1 MAGQNGDSIK
11 QGMQPLVLAEQTRQ
25 GVADFLATTFPATT
39 PGFENLM
46 ARFLAEPGNLA
57 KGPYLTI
64 NLPFRRQAGRKKAF
78 EWLNDSF
85 VPHAHQARAFARLTG
100 DSPISTIVA
109 TGTGSGKTECFLYP
123 VLEHCR
129 QMRKAGRRGIKAI
142 LIYPMNALATDQ
154 ANRLA
159 KEIVTR
165 PELKGISAGLYVG
178 DETAEPSTNVR
189 RVEGDRYTVI
199 TERERIREE
208 PPDILLTNYKM
219 LDILLMRARDAV
231 LWRHNTPD
239 TLRYLVVDELHTF
252 DGAQGTDL
260 ACLIRRLKAR
270 LRTPPRALAC
280 VGTSATLGTEGIKPL
295 LEFTRDVFGEVFDED
310 AVIGEERE
318 TVAEYLADWPVEYV
332 QMPSA
337 ADYDALSVLGHD
349 SANDYVAAQY
359 RLWFGA
365 TADADTAASVP
376 FRVEL
381 GRKLKQHVAFQNLL
395 RDLNRLGGRA
405 VALGNLADGVKQR
418 LRDAA
423 SVPADFPTRWM
434 ASLIA
439 LICHASKDVP
449 AGADREPF
457 LNVRIELWLREL
469 RRMVASLSAEPR
481 LLHSD
486 DLPATD
492 KGVYLP
498 LIHCRDCHSMGW
510 GATLTKTEGN
520 KLKSDLR
527 TFYAAFFSNDVSTR
541 FIFPV
546 DPAVQVNPRKFER
559 RRACSECGTLNAV
572 TAPECSLCGST
583 ALVLADVANNER
595 RTRRNGADFT
605 ISHHDCPY
613 CDGDR
618 TLTILGSQA
627 ASLAS
632 VAVGQLFGSSYNAD
646 KKLIA
651 FSDSVQDAAHR
662 AGFFEARTWRLNL
675 RPAMAQEIHDAVAKG
690 QPLTLAELPAA
701 FEMRWKDELE
711 GKEKEYIKTF
721 LPPAIAW
728 LRDYDKLLHEDVL
741 PADGYL
747 QTLVRRGLTWTMLSE
762 FAQDAHVGR
771 TLPRTRTA
779 SVSFAEGVLESAAA
793 EAAMHLR
800 EKVDAL
806 RGVAEED
813 VLVFVRGFVARLL
826 RIGALWDEGLLAYA
840 RHGCNIFVYRSN
852 NPAEYA
858 MLRTPRRPRYLTL
871 LPYQKC
877 DSVTGDDAVFYR
889 DWAFKTLEELNREVK
904 VDDTVIADIYRI
916 ALLALEKQGVTRA
929 IEAERTG
936 TQVWGVLPE
945 ACTVQASAAEWRCD
959 KCRNAVYDHPASPLT
974 GSICRQLGCHGHY
987 VPHPGANSQF
997 YRQLYLSA
1005 DIKRIL
1011 AREHTGLLDRITREQ
1026 VETDFKQGKVN
1037 LLSATPTLEMGIDI
1051 GDLSAVLLCS
1061 VPPAQANY
1069 LQRVGRAGRKTGNAF
1084 LATLAAGRPHDLYFW
1099 AEPREMLAGNVDSP
1113 GVFLNASAVL
1123 ERQLTA
1129 FTLDNWVRE
1138 IGETAK
1144 IPPKLADVLSAVR
1157 NKTEA
1162 KFPYPWL
1169 GYVDKNRATLLAAFI
1184 ELFSTGTVGLTP
1196 ESQAFLERFIEGKE
1210 SDEGSLSWKIV
1221 NRLYA
1226 VVRDFDDLKNR
1237 RKRVDNEIERIEGLA
1252 ARGASDDAELKDL
1265 KHERAALTKLLA
1277 SISDRDTLQ
1286 FLTDEGLLPNYAFPE
1301 QGVLLHSV
1309 IVRDDKRVGPNA
1321 EDRVLTF
1328 EYERPGASAI
1338 TELVPNSAFY
1348 AEGRKVTIDQVDVA
1362 RDKPIK
1368 WRFCRSCSYAESE
1381 AVKTETTQCPRCG
1394 DTMWADAGRLQNMLR
1409 LTKVYAR
1416 TLESK
1421 SRVSDDADDRERH
1434 FYVRQALVDVA
1445 PNAIRQA
1452 WAIDNEEFPFAFEF
1466 IDRVRFREINFGEQT
1481 GEGQPIQIAGNDVRK
1496 PGFVLCPECGT
1507 VQRRRSAD
1515 EAWKNHALYCSK
1527 RRQPELA
1534 TQECVFLYREFDSEG
1549 IRMYLPESAFGG
1561 SEECVQSFIAALQ
1574 MGLERRFRGSVDH
1587 LRIARDVVIAQ
1598 GQEVPRQYLVI
1609 YDSVPGGTGY
1619 LKELM
1624 RDANPMFEVFKLAV
1638 KELTTCGCNSDEH
1651 KDGCYHCLY
1660 GYHNSYER
1668 KHVSRR
1674 TATRLLGQIVEQQ
1687 GALKPVKTI
1696 GEVVAN
1702 NSLFDSELERRF
1714 IEALRRRPADG
1725 SSRFEVKEEIVR
1737 GKPGYF
1743 LKAGENVW
1751 RLEPQVELG
1760 PDKGV
1765 VIPCKPDFVLWPDT
1779 AGGHLPIAVFL
1790 DGWQYHKDR
1799 IGEDIAK
1806 RKAVARSGR
1815 FGVWSLTYDD
1825 VAAFLEPGSNRPET
1839 PWGLALL
1846 RGQEQAGQ
1854 MYQRFGVQE
1863 LTNFHTQT
1871 AFEQL
1876 RARLAG
1882 VKDESLIRLGI
1893 VLALRVGADQFK
1905 LGDFAELNASPAGE
1919 MLANLPAFTWPQTP
1933 ELGRCWSAAS
1943 DQFQIAVQ
1951 ARKADLQALPKSPTT
1966 RTSQPCVV
1974 LRWAERP
1981 TVAESDLRRLWQQ
1994 WWHVVNLLLPLANTW
2009 TVADRG
2015 CDITGLAGAPA
2026 YQAAAGMTHE
2036 WKIAADCAAHE
2047 AQGLLAALFAD
2058 GLPAPIVGFEML
2070 DGNGC
2075 VCAEAE
2081 LAWPDS
2087 KVAVLLTNAGV
2098 DVFRGMG
2105 WNAWEITTQGLQGQ
2119 LRGILKK

>member
-1 MAGQNGDSIK
+1 
-11 QGMQPLVLAEQTRQ
+11 MQPLIIAEQTRQ

-57 KGPYLTI
+57 KGPYVTI
-64 NLPFRRQAGRKKAF
+64 SLPFRKQMGHKKAF
-78 EWLNDSF
+78 DWLSDNF
-85 VPHAHQARAFARLTG
+85 IPHAHQARAFARLAG
-100 DSPISTIVA
+100 DTPISTIVA

-165 PELKGISAGLYVG
+165 PELKGITAGLYVG
-178 DETAEPSTNVR
+178 DESGEPSTTVR
-189 RVEGDRYTVI
+189 RIDGNRYTVI

-231 LWRHNTPD
+231 LWRHNAPD

-270 LRTPPRALAC
+270 LRTPPNALAC
-280 VGTSATLGTEGIKPL
+280 VGTSATLGTEGDKPSID
-295 LEFTRDVFGEVFDED
+295 FACDVFGESFDD
-310 AVIGEERE
+310 NAVIGEERE
-318 TVAEYLADWPVEYV
+318 TVAEYLADWPVEFV

-337 ADYDALSVLGHD
+337 DDYTTLSPLEHD
-349 SANDYVAAQY
+349 SADAYVAAQHGF
-359 RLWFGA
+359 WFGNAVDVA
-365 TADADTAASVP
+365 TVKSVS

-381 GRKLKQHVAFQNLL
+381 GRQLKQHVAFQNLL
-395 RDLNRLGGRA
+395 RDLSRLGGRA
-405 VALGNLADGVKQR
+405 VALADVVDAVRHRLHDVESAPADYPMRWVSSLLALVSH
-418 LRDAA
+418 A
-423 SVPADFPTRWM
+423 SKEVPAD
-434 ASLIA
+434 
-439 LICHASKDVP
+439 
-449 AGADREPF
+449 ADREPF
-457 LNVRIELWLREL
+457 LSVRIELWLREL
-469 RRMVASLSAEPR
+469 RRMVASLTLEPR

-498 LIHCRDCHSMGW
+498 LIHCRDCHAMGW
-510 GATLTKTEGN
+510 GATLTNTDNN
-520 KLKSDLR
+520 KLKGDLR
-527 TFYAAFFSNDVSTR
+527 MFYAAFFSNDVSTR

-546 DPAVQVNPRKFER
+546 DPSVQVNPRKFER
-559 RRACSECGTLNAV
+559 RQVCSECGTLNA
-572 TAPECSLCGST
+572 AEAKECNLCGST
-583 ALVLADVANNER
+583 VLSLVDVARNL
-595 RTRRNGADFT
+595 RTRQRQGGAFS

-613 CDGDR
+613 CDGER

-632 VAVGQLFGSSYNAD
+632 VAVGQLFGSSYNTD

-675 RPAMAQEIHDAVAKG
+675 RPAMAQVIHDAVAKG
-690 QPLTLAELPAA
+690 RPLTLAELPDA
-701 FEMRWKDELE
+701 FESTWMRRLDE
-711 GKEKEYIKTF
+711 KTYIKTF

-747 QTLVRRGLTWTMLSE
+747 QKLVRRGLTWTMLAE

-779 SVSFAEGVLESAAA
+779 SVAIKDGALESAAA
-793 EAAMHLR
+793 EATPHLR

-806 RGVAEED
+806 RSVSKQD
-813 VLVFVRGFVARLL
+813 VLVFLHGFVARLM
-826 RIGALWDEGLLAYA
+826 RVGAIWDEFLVTYA
-840 RHGCNIFVYRSN
+840 KYGCNIFVYRSN

-858 MLRTPRRPRYLTL
+858 MLRTPRRPRYLSL
-871 LPYQKC
+871 LPYNKC
-877 DSVTGDDAVFYR
+877 DAVTGDDAVFYR
-889 DWAFKTLEELNREVK
+889 DWAFKTLGDLNRETM
-904 VDDTVIADIYRI
+904 VDDTVIADIFRI
-916 ALLALEKQGVTRA
+916 ALQALAAQGVTQSV
-929 IEAERTG
+929 EAERAG
-936 TQVWGVLPE
+936 TQVWGVRPE
-945 ACTVQASAAEWRCD
+945 ACTLQASAAEWRCD
-959 KCRNAVYDHPASPLT
+959 KCRNAVIDHPEAPLT
-974 GSICRQLGCHGHY
+974 GTVCRQLGCHGHY
-987 VPHPGANSQF
+987 ASHAGGNSQF
-997 YRQLYLSA
+997 YRHLYLSA

-1011 AREHTGLLDRITREQ
+1011 AREHTGLLDRATREQ
-1026 VETDFKQGKVN
+1026 VETDFKGDKVN

-1084 LATLAAGRPHDLYFW
+1084 MMTLAAGRPHDLYFW
-1099 AEPREMLAGNVDSP
+1099 AEPREMLAGSVDSP

-1129 FTLDNWVRE
+1129 FTLDCWVRE
-1138 IGETAK
+1138 MGETAK
-1144 IPPKLADVLSAVR
+1144 LPSKLADVLSAVR
-1157 NKTEA
+1157 NKTES

-1169 GYVDKNRATLLAAFI
+1169 VYIDKNQATLLAAFI
-1184 ELFSTGTVGLTP
+1184 ELFKTGMVGLTQ
-1196 ESQAFLERFIEGKE
+1196 ESQAFLEKFIEGKD

-1226 VVRDFDDLKNR
+1226 VARDFDDLKNR
-1237 RKRVDNEIERIEGLA
+1237 RKRVDNEIERIEALTAKGE
-1252 ARGASDDAELKDL
+1252 SDLTEQKELKY
-1265 KHERAALTKLLA
+1265 ERAALTKLLA

-1309 IVRDDKRVGPNA
+1309 IVRDDKKIGPN
-1321 EDRVLTF
+1321 EGDRVLTF

-1362 RDKPIK
+1362 RDKLVK

-1381 AVKTETTQCPRCG
+1381 EVKTDSTSCPRCG
-1394 DTMWADAGRLQNMLR
+1394 DTMWSDAGRVQNMLR

-1434 FYVRQALVDVA
+1434 FYVRQKLVDVA

-1452 WAIDNEEFPFAFEF
+1452 WAIESDDYPFAFEF
-1466 IDRVRFREINFGEQT
+1466 LDRVRFREINFGEQT
-1481 GEGQPIQIAGNDVRK
+1481 GDGQPIQIAGNDARK
-1496 PGFVLCPECGT
+1496 PGFELCPECGT
-1507 VQRRRSAD
+1507 VQRRRNNED
-1515 EAWKNHALYCSK
+1515 AWKNHALYCSK
-1527 RRQPELA
+1527 RKQPELA
-1534 TQECVFLYREFDSEG
+1534 TKECVFLYREFDSEG
-1549 IRMYLPESAFGG
+1549 IRMNLPESTFGG

-1587 LRIARDVVIAQ
+1587 LRIVRDIFIAQ
-1598 GQEVPRQYLVI
+1598 GQEIPRQYLVI

-1624 RDANPMFEVFKLAV
+1624 RDASPMFEVFKLAL
-1638 KELTTCGCNSDEH
+1638 ETLTTCGCNSDEH

-1674 TATRLLGQIVEQQ
+1674 TASRLLAEIVQHQ
-1687 GALKPVKTI
+1687 DALKPVKTI
-1696 GEVVAN
+1696 GDVVAN

-1714 IEALRRRPADG
+1714 IEALRRRPTDG
-1725 SSRFEVKEEIVR
+1725 TPRFEVKEEIVH

-1743 LKAGENVW
+1743 LKADDNVW

-1760 PDKGV
+1760 LDKGV
-1765 VIPCKPDFVLWPDT
+1765 ALPCKPDFVLWPDT
-1779 AGGHLPIAVFL
+1779 ATGHLPIAVFL

-1799 IGEDIAK
+1799 IGDDIAK
-1806 RKAVARSGR
+1806 RMAVARSGR
-1815 FGVWSLTYDD
+1815 FGVWTLTYDD
-1825 VAAFLEPGSNRPET
+1825 IAIFLEPGSNRPET
-1839 PWGLALL
+1839 PWGAALL
-1846 RGQEQAGQ
+1846 RGQEQAIP

-1876 RARLAG
+1876 RARLVGLNDAH
-1882 VKDESLIRLGI
+1882 LLRLSI
-1893 VLALRVGADQFK
+1893 VLALRVGADQFRIE
-1905 LGDFAELNASPAGE
+1905 DFAGLKESPAGE
-1919 MLANLPAFTWPQTP
+1919 SLANLPVFAWPQTP
-1933 ELGRCWSAAS
+1933 DLGQCWSAAS

-1951 ARKADLQALPKSPTT
+1951 ARKSDLQALPADLTN
-1966 RTSQPCVV
+1966 RGLQPCVV
-1974 LRWAERP
+1974 LRWAESLTIADPDR
-1981 TVAESDLRRLWQQ
+1981 RRLWQQ
-1994 WWHVVNLLLPLANTW
+1994 WWHAVNLFLPMANAW
-2009 TVADRG
+2009 AAADRE
-2015 CDITGLAGAPA
+2015 CDIAALATAPA
-2026 YQAAAGMTHE
+2026 YQATAGMTVE
-2036 WKIAADCAAHE
+2036 WKVAAECAARE
-2047 AQGLLAALFAD
+2047 VQSLLTALFAD
-2058 GLPAPIVGFEML
+2058 GLPAPVVGYELL
-2070 DGNGC
+2070 DSSAC
-2075 VCAEAE
+2075 VAAEAE
-2081 LAWPDS
+2081 LAWPER
-2087 KVAVLLTNAGV
+2087 KVVVLLTNAGIET
-2098 DVFRGMG
+2098 FEKMG
-2105 WNAWEITTQGLQGQ
+2105 WKVLGITAPGLDGT
-2119 LRGILKK
+2119 LRGLLKS